1 MQSHTESRRHFLLY
15 EEHAGLN
22 VPQRKVKEPPRQI
35 NLKVDT
41 DEDDP
46 RAVLQSSSPNRE

>member
-46 RAVLQSSSPNRE
+46 RAVLQGSSPNR